1 MSPATTTMSPSST
14 KYDAIIVGG
23 GPAGSTTALVMAR
36 AGLRVALFEKEKHP
50 RFHLGESILPRTAP
64 LLKEL
69 GLADAVAKLPQV
81 PKYGAE
87 FCLGDG
93 SPSLKFG
100 FKDGLLPGFPIFNIE
115 RAVLDKCLIEQAR
128 LAGAEVYE
136 QTGVRSIDRLEA
148 DNVEVTT
155 SIGKVSGRILMDC
168 SGQNTLVA
176 RHLGTRNQFTEPEL
190 RKVAYFE
197 HFDNVWRPE
206 GESNGHPCIV
216 MCEEGW
222 FWLIGLNKRV
232 TSVGFVTRPDFVK
245 TLSIPPDRLLQW
257 AIERCPTVRERMKN
271 ASGPRTNRVISDF
284 SYKCS
289 PLAGPGYF
297 LVGDAGSFLDP
308 IFSTGVTL
316 AMVGANQAAQ
326 SAMELLRGGRAPAV
340 VHREYT
346 KFVEGSTGVLW
357 RLIKNY
363 YQHSFRE
370 LFMNGTGPLSVHRAV
385 ISVLAGQVFPKPVWA
400 LRWRLQLFHLCVQI
414 QKYFPLCPRRK
425 PFSLR
430 AEAPVEQPQFGV
442 AMADVA

>member
-1 MSPATTTMSPSST
+1 M
-14 KYDAIIVGG
+14 KYDAIVVGG

-36 AGLRVALFEKEKHP
+36 AGLKVALFEKDKHP
-50 RFHLGESILPRTAP
+50 RFHIGESILPRTAP

-69 GLADAVAKLPQV
+69 GLDEAISKLPQV

-128 LAGAEVYE
+128 LAGVEVFE
-136 QTGVRSIDRLEA
+136 ETNVRSIDKLEEG
-148 DNVEVTT
+148 NVELTT
-155 SIGKVSGRILMDC
+155 SIGKASARILMDC

-176 RHLGTRNQFTEPEL
+176 RHLNTRNQFTEPEL

-206 GESNGHPCIV
+206 GETSGHPCIV

-222 FWLIGLNKRV
+222 FWLIGLNERV

-245 TLSIPPDRLLQW
+245 TLSLPADRLLQW
-257 AIERCPTVRERMKN
+257 AIARCPTVRERMKN
-271 ASGPRTNRVISDF
+271 ASGPSTNKVLSDF

-316 AMVGANQAAQ
+316 AMVGAQKAAT
-326 SAMELLRGGRAPAV
+326 SAIELLKGNTSTAAL
-340 VHREYT
+340 HREYT
-346 KFVEGSTGVLW
+346 RYVEGSTGVLW
-357 RLIKNY
+357 RLIRNY
-363 YQHSFRE
+363 YKHSFRE
-370 LFMNGTGPLSVHRAV
+370 LFMNGTGPQQVHRAV

-400 LRWRLQLFHLCVQI
+400 LRWRLHLFHLCVQI
-414 QKYFPLCPRRK
+414 QKWVPLCPRRK

-430 AEAPVEQPQFGV
+430 ATEPVDQPQFGA
-442 AMADVA
+442 AMVDVA